1 VAQSAAKLTAEGL
14 ETVNLDRVLNSGQ
27 LLKLLQT
34 AVAQAKEAVLIT
46 SAQLELPGPEI
57 LFVNPAFCEMT
68 GYSQAE
74 IIGKTPRILQGPRSD
89 RAMLQR
95 LREAL
100 AEGETFSGETVNY
113 RKDRSEYYVEWDIS
127 PVRAEDGRVVY
138 FLSIQ
143 RNITARK
150 AAEQQLQDAF
160 TQIEKSRA
168 DLLAILDE
176 LNIGTAMADE
186 QGRIV
191 FLNRVAKGIF
201 ARRESSNRPWREL
214 FNFSH
219 EDTAL
224 LDGVVRRSP
233 TERVKISV
241 HVDRADGHRFS
252 LEVDVKDDPRD
263 RRGKIFFFYDVTVV
277 DDLRRLLGE
286 RVQFHDLI
294 GKSEAMQTVY
304 KRIRDIARVD
314 ATVLIEGETG
324 TGKELVARAIH
335 FSSQRKDKP
344 FVAVNCA
351 GLTESLL
358 SSQLFGHKRGAFT
371 GAIDDQ
377 RGLFEAANG
386 GTLLLDEIGDIPMP
400 VQNQLLRVL
409 QEREIVRLGETLPRK
424 IDVRILAA
432 THRNLSEEV
441 AAGRFRSDLFYR
453 IRVARLG
460 LPPLRQR
467 REDIPAL
474 AASFLGQFSAAS
486 GKRVSEMSQEALR
499 FLMDYDWP
507 GNVRELRS
515 AIEFTLIHCAG
526 TVIQADDLPPEVF
539 PMADVIPGDPL
550 MDERSRF
557 LQALDRSRGNRAQA
571 ARLLGISRATLYRRL
586 ADLKIDPESH

>member
-1 VAQSAAKLTAEGL
+1 
-14 ETVNLDRVLNSGQ
+14 VNSDRVLDSGQ
-27 LLKLLQT
+27 LLKLLET

-46 SAQLELPGPEI
+46 SAQLELPAPEI

-68 GYSQAE
+68 GYGQDE
-74 IIGKTPRILQGPRSD
+74 ILGQTPRILQGPRSD

-100 AEGETFSGETVNY
+100 ARGDTFSGETVNY

-127 PVRAEDGRVVY
+127 PVRAEDGRTSY

-150 AAEQQLQDAF
+150 AEEQQLQEAF
-160 TQIEKSRA
+160 AQIEKSRS
-168 DLLAILDE
+168 DLLAILNE
-176 LNIGTAMADE
+176 LNIGAAMADD

-214 FNFSH
+214 FDLSD
-219 EDTAL
+219 EDSAA
-224 LDGVVRRSP
+224 LDGVLRRSAS
-233 TERVKISV
+233 ERAKIPV
-241 HVDRADGHRFS
+241 HVDRADGHRLS
-252 LEVDVKDDPRD
+252 LEVDVKDDPRNP
-263 RRGKIFFFYDVTVV
+263 RGKIFFFYDVTEV

-294 GKSEAMQTVY
+294 GKSEAMQSVY
-304 KRIRDIARVD
+304 KRIGDIARVD

-386 GTLLLDEIGDIPMP
+386 GTLLLDEIGDIPLP

-453 IRVARLG
+453 IRVARLS

-467 REDIPAL
+467 REDIPSL
-474 AASFLGQFSAAS
+474 AASFLAQFATAS
-486 GKRVSEMSQEALR
+486 GKRVTEISQEALR
-499 FLMDYDWP
+499 LLMDYDWP

-515 AIEFTLIHCAG
+515 AVEFTLIHCAG
-526 TVIQADDLPPEVF
+526 KVIQPEDLPPEVF
-539 PMADVIPGDPL
+539 PAEDVIPGDPL
-550 MDERSRF
+550 LDERSRF
-557 LQALDRSRGNRAQA
+557 LQALDRSRGNRALA

-586 ADLKIDPESH
+586 ADLKIEAENR

>member
-1 VAQSAAKLTAEGL
+1 MNQARSL
-14 ETVNLDRVLNSGQ
+14 EAGQ
-27 LLKLLQT
+27 LLRLLET
-34 AVAQAKEAVLIT
+34 AVAQAKEAVVIT

-68 GYSQAE
+68 GFSREE
-74 IIGKTPRILQGPRSD
+74 ILGQTPRLLQGPKSNRVT
-89 RAMLQR
+89 LQE

-100 AEGETFSGETVNY
+100 ARGEPFSGETVNY

-127 PVRAEDGRVVY
+127 PVCAEDGRIAY

-150 AAEQQLQDAF
+150 AAEQQLQEAF
-160 TQIEKSRA
+160 AQMEKSRG
-168 DLLAILDE
+168 DLVAILNELAIGAAMTDE
-176 LNIGTAMADE
+176 N
-186 QGRIV
+186 GRVV
-191 FLNRVAKGIF
+191 FLNTVAKRIF
-201 ARRESSNRPWREL
+201 PRREAETLPPAWREL
-214 FNFSH
+214 FELSA
-219 EDTAL
+219 EDIETFESTLRKSAA
-224 LDGVVRRSP
+224 
-233 TERVKISV
+233 ERGKIAV
-241 HVDRADGHRFS
+241 HLDRAKGQRLA
-252 LEVDVKDDPRD
+252 LEVEAKDDPRD
-263 RRGKIFFFYDVTVV
+263 PRGNIFFFYDVTEVH
-277 DDLRRLLGE
+277 DLRRLLGE
-286 RVQFHDLI
+286 RAQFQDLV
-294 GKSEAMQTVY
+294 GKSQAMQNVY
-304 KRIRDIARVD
+304 KQIRDVARVD

-409 QEREIVRLGETLPRK
+409 QEREIVRLGETVPRK

-432 THRNLSEEV
+432 THRNLTEEA

-453 IRVARLG
+453 IRVARIN
-460 LPPLRQR
+460 LPALRQR
-467 REDIPAL
+467 RADIPSL
-474 AASFLGQFSAAS
+474 TASFLAQFSAAS
-486 GKRVSEMSQEALR
+486 GKRVTEVSQDALR
-499 FLMDYDWP
+499 LLMDYDWP

-526 TVIQADDLPPEVF
+526 TVIQADDLPPEIF
-539 PMADVIPGDPL
+539 PAAEAIAADPL
-550 MDERSRF
+550 QDERSRF
-557 LQALDRSRGNRAQA
+557 LQALERSRGNRALA
-571 ARLLGISRATLYRRL
+571 ARFLGISRATLYRRL
-586 ADLKIDPESH
+586 ADLKIDSENR

>member
-1 VAQSAAKLTAEGL
+1 
-14 ETVNLDRVLNSGQ
+14 VNSDRVLDSGQ
-27 LLKLLQT
+27 LLKLLET

-68 GYSQAE
+68 GYGQDE
-74 IIGKTPRILQGPRSD
+74 ILGQTPRILQGPRSD

-100 AEGETFSGETVNY
+100 ARGDTFSGETVNY

-127 PVRAEDGRVVY
+127 PVRAEDGRTSY

-150 AAEQQLQDAF
+150 AEEQQLQEAF
-160 TQIEKSRA
+160 AQIEKSRS
-168 DLLAILDE
+168 DLLAILNE
-176 LNIGTAMADE
+176 LNIGAAMADD

-214 FNFSH
+214 FDLSD
-219 EDTAL
+219 EDSAA
-224 LDGVVRRSP
+224 LDGVLRRSAS
-233 TERVKISV
+233 ERAKIPV
-241 HVDRADGHRFS
+241 HVDRADGHRLS
-252 LEVDVKDDPRD
+252 LEVDVKDDPRNP
-263 RRGKIFFFYDVTVV
+263 RGKIFFFYDVTEV

-294 GKSEAMQTVY
+294 GKSEAMQSVY
-304 KRIRDIARVD
+304 KRIGDIARVD

-386 GTLLLDEIGDIPMP
+386 GTLLLDEIGDIPLP

-453 IRVARLG
+453 IRVARLS

-467 REDIPAL
+467 REDIPSL
-474 AASFLGQFSAAS
+474 AASFLAQFATAS
-486 GKRVSEMSQEALR
+486 GKRVTEISQEALR
-499 FLMDYDWP
+499 LLMDYDWP

-515 AIEFTLIHCAG
+515 AVEFTLIHCAG
-526 TVIQADDLPPEVF
+526 KVIQPEDLPPEVF
-539 PMADVIPGDPL
+539 PAEDVIPGDPL
-550 MDERSRF
+550 LDERSRF
-557 LQALDRSRGNRAQA
+557 LQALDRSRGNRALA

-586 ADLKIDPESH
+586 ADLKIEPENR